1 MPSALV
7 AGDRTRTRSN
17 LRSGEVVSAA
27 ATKERSWTG
36 NLLLTVPF
44 LIFYLIQLAHHQLW
58 RDELN
63 AFGIAVASPTLA
75 SLFHHIHYEG
85 HPWLWYV
92 LLWGVAHI
100 TVDPIGM
107 KVLQGAIG
115 VAIYLVIGLG
125 SPFSRL
131 EKVLIF
137 LGYFFCFE
145 YTVMS
150 RMYGLLVLLLLLYLR
165 VRHDAPADRSREGR
179 RLLTGA
185 LLLGLMAS
193 TDTLGI
199 MLSGVLI
206 CEFLYARFVGR
217 AVVEGRASTN
227 PKATLAW
234 AGLLYL
240 GLLGFAVSSARL
252 APDISWRTT
261 GHPFA
266 SAPSKGHL
274 LGATINYVVM
284 PYLPARPFRQG
295 FFWNPSSE
303 SHYAALSLA
312 LVMVLAAYW
321 AIFRRRPNLLLLV
334 GLSLVGGALL
344 GHLIYHGSMR
354 HFGFTFLAFFAAL
367 WLMRSTVAR
376 LPIPAYVLLTMVA
389 VGGLIADA
397 QQWRRPFS
405 EAEATATWLKANRL
419 ANMPI
424 AGTKDTTVSSLAEL
438 LHRPIYMLD
447 CDCSDTYLLFSN
459 RRDGFDI
466 SQIPQ
471 RIVTARHN
479 LAASRF
485 LFIEDAPL
493 APESISFL
501 AGNGL
506 VVRPLVNFSEAQ
518 VADENF
524 FVYDVS
530 DVSR

>member
-7 AGDRTRTRSN
+7 AGDRTRIRSN
-17 LRSGEVVSAA
+17 LRSGEIAPAMKVAKSSLAA
-27 ATKERSWTG
+27 
-36 NLLLTVPF
+36 NLLLTAPF
-44 LIFYLIQLAHHQLW
+44 LLFYLIQLAHHQLW

-63 AFGIAVASPTLA
+63 AFGIAVASPTVT
-75 SLFHHIHYEG
+75 SLFHHIRYEG
-85 HPWLWYV
+85 HPWLWYA

-115 VAIYLVIGLG
+115 IAIYLVIGLG

-165 VRHDAPADRSREGR
+165 VRNGAPEAGSRER
-179 RLLTGA
+179 NRLLVGA

-206 CEFLYARFVGR
+206 CEFLYDRFSGR
-217 AVVEGRASTN
+217 AAADALTSNAALVWS
-227 PKATLAW
+227 
-234 AGLLYL
+234 GLLYL
-240 GLLGFAVSSARL
+240 GLLGFAILSARPM
-252 APDISWRTT
+252 PDISWRTT

-266 SAPSKGHL
+266 SAPSKSHL
-274 LGATINYVVM
+274 LGATIDYVVM
-284 PYLPARPFRQG
+284 PYLPVRPFLHG
-295 FFWNPSSE
+295 FFWNPMSE
-303 SHYAALSLA
+303 AHHAILSVA

-321 AIFRRRPNLLLLV
+321 SIFRRRRNLLLLV
-334 GLSLVGGALL
+334 GLSLIGGALF

-367 WLMRSTVAR
+367 WLMRSKVAR
-376 LPIPAYVLLTMVA
+376 LPIPASVLLTMVA
-389 VGGLIADA
+389 IGGVIADA

-405 EAEATATWLKANRL
+405 EAQATAAWLRANQL
-419 ANMPI
+419 ENMPI

-447 CDCSDTYLLFSN
+447 CDCSDTYLLFSD
-459 RRDGFDI
+459 RRDGFEI

-471 RIVTARHN
+471 RIVTARRD

-493 APESISFL
+493 AQESISSL

-506 VVRPLVNFSEAQ
+506 VVRPLARFTEAE

-530 DVSR
+530 DAAK